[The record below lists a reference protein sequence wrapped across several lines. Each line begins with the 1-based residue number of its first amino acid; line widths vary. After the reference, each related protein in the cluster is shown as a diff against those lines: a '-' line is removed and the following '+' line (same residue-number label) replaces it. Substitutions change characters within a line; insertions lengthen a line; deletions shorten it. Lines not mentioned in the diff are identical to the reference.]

1 MFRNFLFW
9 IERSVQVGRDVC
21 FRFDLVVGRRLE
33 ALGLDVWGGRH
44 SEIQHSPFLDPKSFQ
59 GEGRIPGWI
68 GAIFYMA
75 AWFQKERG
83 FRFRSEVSVGVD
95 LYGQVGFCKNP
106 PRSKPQTGTTRSDLR
121 FADLGTTISVGC
133 SNRCQRL
140 QLTFHAPMK
149 LLGADVS

>member
-21 FRFDLVVGRRLE
+21 FRFDRWKLWD
-33 ALGLDVWGGRH
+33 LDVWGSRH
-44 SEIQHSPFLDPKSFQ
+44 PEIQHSPFLDPKSFQ

-83 FRFRSEVSVGVD
+83 FRFRSEVSVG
-95 LYGQVGFCKNP
+95 
-106 PRSKPQTGTTRSDLR
+106 
-121 FADLGTTISVGC
+121 
-133 SNRCQRL
+133 
-140 QLTFHAPMK
+140 
-149 LLGADVS
+149 